1 VEPDLAALNKLKSR
15 NAFSFF
21 ELLALLKPNLSWTW
35 QVEKFKRV
43 LEIEHRTKTEI
54 VTDKL
59 RSYGV
64 VHRKLIPE
72 TIHDASQYA
81 NNRTELLLEPA
92 RVREHSMRKFK
103 PVHQAQRF
111 LGAHVAVYNLLN
123 LGRYLVW
130 AEHDRH
136 FRLRAFAS

>member
-1 VEPDLAALNKLKSR
+1 M
-15 NAFSFF
+15 
-21 ELLALLKPNLSWTW
+21 
-35 QVEKFKRV
+35 
-43 LEIEHRTKTEI
+43 
-54 VTDKL
+54 
-59 RSYGV
+59 

-72 TIHDASQYA
+72 TIDDASQYA
-81 NNRTELLLEPA
+81 NNRTELLLELEPA

-123 LGRYLVW
+123 FRRHLVW

>member
-1 VEPDLAALNKLKSR
+1 M
-15 NAFSFF
+15 
-21 ELLALLKPNLSWTW
+21 
-35 QVEKFKRV
+35 
-43 LEIEHRTKTEI
+43 
-54 VTDKL
+54 
-59 RSYGV
+59 

-72 TIHDASQYA
+72 TIDDASQYA
-81 NNRTELLLEPA
+81 NNRTELLLELEPA

-123 LGRYLVW
+123 LGRHLVW